1 MIRSAALLVAA
12 AIHPPADTL
21 WLENR
26 TLRLGFDPRNGSLV
40 AFTDRATGETFAGAG
55 GGNGGTD
62 LWRLDRL
69 HPADSSVF
77 PTSARGFSWR
87 RLAGEQQGLTSSG
100 ATSGSQKRRRCA

>member
-26 TLRLGFDPRNGSLV
+26 TLRLGFDARNGSLV

-62 LWRLDRL
+62 L
-69 HPADSSVF
+69 
-77 PTSARGFSWR
+77 
-87 RLAGEQQGLTSSG
+87 
-100 ATSGSQKRRRCA
+100 